1 MEQAMG
7 AAGNDDQ
14 DVVDAEVVE
23 EKSVAQAPTP
33 VEPVLLAPSD
43 YSEGGVP
50 SFEYVRDRIEN
61 RVHTS
66 EGSVGLAGLGGSGP
80 DVEALDKK
88 MAERDEA
95 GRAKLAEIRRSMGL
109 D

>member
-7 AAGNDDQ
+7 TAGNDDEN
-14 DVVDAEVVE
+14 VVDAEVVE
-23 EKSVAQAPTP
+23 DRSPAA
-33 VEPVLLAPSD
+33 VEQVPPPSD
-43 YSEGGVP
+43 YSADGVP
-50 SFEYVRDRIEN
+50 SFDYVRDRIEN

-66 EGSVGLAGLGGSGP
+66 TGSVELAGLGGTGP
-80 DVEALDKK
+80 DVESLDKEL
-88 MAERDEA
+88 AERDEA